1 MRLSQGV
8 EWAVHAST
16 LLAPLPPGGSLSLV
30 ALAEFH
36 GLGRTYMAKQMQLL
50 SRAGIVLT
58 RKGAKGGYALA
69 KPAEAISL
77 YDIVRA
83 IEGPGPSF
91 LCTEIRQQGPC
102 GKPAKD
108 RRVPCGIA
116 AAFHAAETAWRQS
129 LSQVTIADMAA
140 SAARTSSP
148 DQIAVVIG
156 WLQGRVSAPTVSD
169 PT

>member
-8 EWAVHAST
+8 EWAVHGCT
-16 LLAPLPPGGSLSLV
+16 LLAPLPPGGALSLA

-36 GLGRTYMAKQMQLL
+36 GVGRTYMAKQMQLL

-69 KPAEAISL
+69 KPADAISL

-91 LCTEIRQQGPC
+91 SCTEIRQQGPC
-102 GKPAKD
+102 GKPAAD
-108 RRVPCGIA
+108 CRVPCDIA

-129 LSQVTIADMAA
+129 LSQVTIANMAA
-140 SAARTSSP
+140 SAVRTSSP
-148 DQIAVVIG
+148 DQIAAVIG
-156 WLQGRVSAPTVSD
+156 WLQDKTATPTASD
-169 PT
+169 TA